1 MKQLSNEDGLKSDRK
16 RKQRIYDL
24 DENTTGAQKDF
35 VAMLQRKLT
44 VLGLFNGKIH
54 YTSFLNVL
62 ASTQKHPHQ
71 ALHCDRDP
79 EMENCCIIFF
89 VFSRIALTFK
99 IVQPCLSS
107 VT

>member
-24 DENTTGAQKDF
+24 DDNATGAQKDF
-35 VAMLQRKLT
+35 VAMLERKLT
-44 VLGLFNGKIH
+44 VLGLFDSKTH

-62 ASTQKHPHQ
+62 VSTKKHPHQ

-79 EMENCCIIFF
+79 DMENFC
-89 VFSRIALTFK
+89 
-99 IVQPCLSS
+99 
-107 VT
+107 